1 MKIRVK
7 HESKALIIAFI
18 SLAAILYAYW
28 YFVVSPIVNN
38 ISFANEVSKFIIKND
53 DPIFKI
59 DEVILYS
66 SAAAEDKSEGQI
78 LKDLDIS
85 QFTDI
90 SIKIDNKSYISEL
103 NNKNTVSELYID
115 NIKITKETD
124 QGESRLNYKSPIIFG
139 KYSDSIE
146 QTDRIDFNILHT
158 NEDNKNNDFSK
169 PTFFTDCS
177 NPITLGYLNKNVKTN
192 AEISTTNE
200 KIDFNGKLLKLA
212 DVPIKDVAYRVSFQ
226 IHLKN
231 SLEESFVYSMDLNL
245 PMQEKSSSIYDGYI
259 FKKMLN
265 QSKSYYFLRENL

>member
-115 NIKITKETD
+115 NIKITRETD

-158 NEDNKNNDFSK
+158 NIPVVNF
-169 PTFFTDCS
+169 
-177 NPITLGYLNKNVKTN
+177 I
-192 AEISTTNE
+192 
-200 KIDFNGKLLKLA
+200 
-212 DVPIKDVAYRVSFQ
+212 
-226 IHLKN
+226 
-231 SLEESFVYSMDLNL
+231 
-245 PMQEKSSSIYDGYI
+245 
-259 FKKMLN
+259 
-265 QSKSYYFLRENL
+265 

>member
-7 HESKALIIAFI
+7 HESKALIIAFVFL
-18 SLAAILYAYW
+18 SAVLYAYW
-28 YFVVSPIVNN
+28 YFVVSPIISN
-38 ISFANEVSKFIIKND
+38 ISFANEVTKFIVKNEE
-53 DPIFKI
+53 PIFKI

-115 NIKITKETD
+115 NIKITRETD

-177 NPITLGYLNKNVKTN
+177 KPITLGYLNKNVKTN